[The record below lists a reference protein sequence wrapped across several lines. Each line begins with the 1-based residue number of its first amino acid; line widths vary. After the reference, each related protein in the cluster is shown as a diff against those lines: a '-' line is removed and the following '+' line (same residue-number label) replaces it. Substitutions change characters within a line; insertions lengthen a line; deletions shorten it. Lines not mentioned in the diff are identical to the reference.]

1 MLSSAIHPMTDE
13 TSDQNRRRLAE
24 LKTEHRDLDDV
35 IARMVGDPQIDQLMM
50 QRMKKRK
57 LALKD
62 LIAKYENDL
71 VPDIIA

>member
-1 MLSSAIHPMTDE
+1 MIDE
-13 TSDQNRRRLAE
+13 TSDQTRRKLAE

-35 IARMVGDPQIDQLMM
+35 ISRMVGDPHIDQLMM

-62 LIAKYENDL
+62 LIAKLENEL
-71 VPDIIA
+71 VPNIIA

>member
-1 MLSSAIHPMTDE
+1 MTDE

-71 VPDIIA
+71 VPNIIA